1 MTEPVP
7 EPIPPRTTYA
17 PVETTPEIARKN
29 VTLGLALFG
38 LALLIAGGAVAV
50 SYIYLHFS

>member
-1 MTEPVP
+1 MTEPVL
-7 EPIPPRTTYA
+7 EPIPPRTTSA
-17 PVETTPEIARKN
+17 PVEATPEIARKN

>member
-7 EPIPPRTTYA
+7 EPIPPRATYA
-17 PVETTPEIARKN
+17 PVEATPEIARKN